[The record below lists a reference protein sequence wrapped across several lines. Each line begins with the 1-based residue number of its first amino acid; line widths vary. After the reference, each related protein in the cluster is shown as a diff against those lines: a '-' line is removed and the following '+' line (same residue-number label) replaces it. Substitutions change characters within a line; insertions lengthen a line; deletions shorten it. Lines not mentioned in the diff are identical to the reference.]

1 LRRRR
6 RLELRWLHLR
16 RLELHLGRLHLRNLR
31 LHLRRLDLL
40 DLPAGLS
47 ARRTSRC
54 RVASCSNKAS
64 SSLTG
69 RWQWQADCGF
79 LGRFFGDFRMTQSP
93 GGHLTGQWLRDSGG
107 TTGHIDGT
115 VVGEKVSFTLQGG
128 KDGLV
133 RQYDAVLNSKDKPS
147 RMIGSLR
154 ASVASCAFTASRD

>member
-1 LRRRR
+1 MIALACGIAALAAAGRIAFAQAGSAGSTGGTIGKTDKSVSGG
-6 RLELRWLHLR
+6 ELQQQAPGH
-16 RLELHLGRLHLRNLR
+16 E
-31 LHLRRLDLL
+31 
-40 DLPAGLS
+40 
-47 ARRTSRC
+47 
-54 RVASCSNKAS
+54 SNIGAAS